1 MGVGLRVVREDG
13 AAAEGFRGEVY
24 FFGTGF
30 TLKTKDFKRWE
41 RVQRNRMADPGV
53 AISNGKLH
61 VLSVGM

>member
-1 MGVGLRVVREDG
+1 MGNMVEH
-13 AAAEGFRGEVY
+13 RGEVY

-61 VLSVGM
+61 VFSVGM